1 MKQPQSITSLPESP
15 DADRH
20 RRMVKYFIAMATR
33 VFCIILCFFVH
44 GWWLLLPILGALVL
58 PYIAVV
64 FANVGSGRP
73 GGVVNPGVPEA
84 RAIESARSTRRIE
97 E

>member
-1 MKQPQSITSLPESP
+1 MQPQSITSVPESP

-33 VFCIILCFFVH
+33 VVCIILCFFVH
-44 GWWLLLPILGALVL
+44 GWWLLLPIVGALVL
-58 PYIAVV
+58 PYVAVV
-64 FANVGSGRP
+64 FANVGSSAR
-73 GGVVNPGVPEA
+73 GGVVDPGAPE
-84 RAIESARSTRRIE
+84 RLAIETVRSTRRIE